1 MEKVRVMCVAMVAFL
16 LALDGVHG
24 ICNVSNDGLMACK
37 PAIQNDNPADQPSG
51 DCCAALKNA
60 NFKCLC
66 KYKDSYMLKTMDI
79 NSTRAM
85 ALPQMC
91 SIATVPVQC

>member
-1 MEKVRVMCVAMVAFL
+1 MVAFL
-16 LALDGVHG
+16 LVLEGVHG

-37 PAIQNDNPADQPSG
+37 PAIQNDNPVDQPSV
-51 DCCAALKNA
+51 DCCAALKDA

-66 KYKDSYMLKTMDI
+66 QYKDSYMLKTMDI

-85 ALPQMC
+85 ELPHMC
-91 SIATVPVQC
+91 KTATAPIDCTSARHG